1 MLLGCWDGGEVAE
14 GLAVT
19 LGVSVGN
26 EDGVV
31 CGDEDVNGV
40 SVGIGEFEG
49 EVDVSGV
56 SEGLILGDSLGSGVR
71 VGCGDEE
78 GDGDS
83 VGLSVG
89 VGVGDAGGVPAP
101 FISAAWET
109 AYLVEF
115 SGAVMF

>member
-1 MLLGCWDGGEVAE
+1 MKLC
-14 GLAVT
+14 
-19 LGVSVGN
+19 
-26 EDGVV
+26 
-31 CGDEDVNGV
+31 
-40 SVGIGEFEG
+40 EFEG

-71 VGCGDEE
+71 VGDGEE

-89 VGVGDAGGVPAP
+89 VGVGDVCGVPAP
-101 FISAAWET
+101 FISAAWGT
-109 AYLVEF
+109 VYFVEF